1 MVKKRVTKKPSPY
14 EVKPRIA
21 EIGSELA
28 KKMFPLQFNK
38 PSINDVVERLILLE
52 GYKHEVLT
60 EEESAAVKVYY
71 GMPVEKKT
79 VVVPDNALS
88 TIYPESKEMR
98 PATPLEA
105 ALGAF
110 DNN

>member
-1 MVKKRVTKKPSPY
+1 MVKKRATSKPSLY

-21 EIGSELA
+21 EIGKELA
-28 KKMFPLQFNK
+28 KKMFPLQFNQ

-52 GYKHEVLT
+52 GYKHGVLT
-60 EEESAAVKVYY
+60 EAESIAVKTYY
-71 GMPVEKKT
+71 GMPVEKA
-79 VVVPDNALS
+79 VPVASKPLY
-88 TIYPESKEMR
+88 IESKPFK

-110 DNN
+110 ENE